1 MLVRTTRKE
10 AIHMSAS
17 VYTRYAYVGGG
28 YVTIIT
34 VDGKEYKGTGKTEAA
49 SVIAAQA
56 AVQAGK

>member
-1 MLVRTTRKE
+1 MLGWQGMNLVEYDMLVEVTTRKE

-34 VDGKEYKGTGKTEAA
+34 VDGK
-49 SVIAAQA
+49 
-56 AVQAGK
+56 